1 MNLEPIENKNA
12 LCILVARM
20 YHFPLGNS
28 SLDFEN
34 EISTA
39 LEQENRICLLEKIV
53 VTEHLDS
60 TRVSK

>member
-1 MNLEPIENKNA
+1 MNLEPIKNKNA

-20 YHFPLGNS
+20 YRFPLGTS

-39 LEQENRICLLEKIV
+39 LEQGNRICLLEKIV

>member
-1 MNLEPIENKNA
+1 MNLEPIKNKNA

-20 YHFPLGNS
+20 YRLPLGNS

-39 LEQENRICLLEKIV
+39 LEQEYRICLLEKIV
-53 VTEHLDS
+53 VTEHPDS